1 MKDPALCRAEE
12 KGDDRTQEKIAAPG
26 SPFRSLRDGN
36 FRLYWCSMC
45 LSSLAIWI
53 QNAAQPWLAYSM
65 TDSPMLLGTVS
76 ALQFMPLLLLSPVSG
91 VLIDR
96 FSKRTLLLVSQAGFV
111 GTSLFMAG
119 AVFSGRVSFGVV
131 ALVAVLTGLINV
143 INLPLRQAWISS
155 LVAEEMVVNAVALYS
170 AAFNLARI
178 LGPAATGFLMEG
190 LGLGCCYALNAGLF
204 LCALLGLAFVR
215 GPHPRH
221 RAPATLGAIRED
233 LRSGVRYVA
242 GHRAVLSLLAA
253 LGTAG
258 IFSINYSVLLPV
270 LAVEVLD
277 RGEVGYGMLMSV
289 MGVGTF
295 LGAFTVAAGRKGGAV
310 RLLPARLASAAGPHM
325 VCGGGLR
332 RDRGIRGAGC
342 QRIFLCLFL
351 LLCQRGA
358 AAVERSGLCGAGH
371 QLLHAGAGGHLA
383 HRQPVRRETV
393 RPVRRPGG
401 LRGLRGGGAG
411 LYGADPGAG
420 APG

>member
-1 MKDPALCRAEE
+1 VKDPALCRAEE

-215 GPHPRH
+215 GPHPRR

-295 LGAFTVAAGRKGGAV
+295 LGAFTVAAGRKGEPSAFFLRVSPVLLALTWFVVAGTSPIGNLYAGRLSDRFGV
-310 RLLPARLASAAGPHM
+310 RVGCAA
-325 VCGGGLR
+325 C
-332 RDRGIRGAGC
+332 
-342 QRIFLCLFL
+342 
-351 LLCQRGA
+351 A
-358 AAVERSGLCGAGH
+358 AAALVCMGLIRVLER
-371 QLLHAGAGGHLA
+371 
-383 HRQPVRRETV
+383 
-393 RPVRRPGG
+393 
-401 LRGLRGGGAG
+401 RGENKTGS
-411 LYGADPGAG
+411 
-420 APG
+420 

>member
-1 MKDPALCRAEE
+1 M
-12 KGDDRTQEKIAAPG
+12 TWM
-26 SPFRSLRDGN
+26 RS
-36 FRLYWCSMC
+36 
-45 LSSLAIWI
+45 
-53 QNAAQPWLAYSM
+53 
-65 TDSPMLLGTVS
+65 
-76 ALQFMPLLLLSPVSG
+76 
-91 VLIDR
+91 
-96 FSKRTLLLVSQAGFV
+96 
-111 GTSLFMAG
+111 
-119 AVFSGRVSFGVV
+119 
-131 ALVAVLTGLINV
+131 
-143 INLPLRQAWISS
+143 
-155 LVAEEMVVNAVALYS
+155 
-170 AAFNLARI
+170 
-178 LGPAATGFLMEG
+178 
-190 LGLGCCYALNAGLF
+190 
-204 LCALLGLAFVR
+204 LLGLAFVR
-215 GPHPRH
+215 GPHPRR

-325 VCGGGLR
+325 VCGGGH
-332 RDRGIRGAGC
+332 
-342 QRIFLCLFL
+342 F
-351 LLCQRGA
+351 
-358 AAVERSGLCGAGH
+358 
-371 QLLHAGAGGHLA
+371 A

-420 APG
+420 APGENKTGS